1 MQIQNQSF
9 HLTLF
14 PLCSF
19 MIIAIS
25 SHVCVMLIHAVR
37 NGLTSAGGFLCG
49 GRWQQGGSGTSFWVS
64 RWCVYDWVKRGKDLS
79 AAKPG
84 PKGATKL
91 DWDKL
96 AKAVEKRPDAMLK
109 ELAEQF
115 EVGTTAVWYALQ
127 QMKLVAELKR
137 NGVSFE
143 HYKDM
148 PNTKL

>member
-1 MQIQNQSF
+1 MRYGTDLRRRVVSF
-9 HLTLF
+9 
-14 PLCSF
+14 
-19 MIIAIS
+19 
-25 SHVCVMLIHAVR
+25 V
-37 NGLTSAGGFLCG
+37 AGG
-49 GRWQQGGSGTSFWVS
+49 GSKEEAARRFGIS

-115 EVGTTAVWYALQ
+115 GVGTTAVWYALQ
-127 QMKLVAELKR
+127 QMKLFRKKKPLVTSKPARSSGANTRKR
-137 NGVSFE
+137 GT
-143 HYKDM
+143 D
-148 PNTKL
+148 